1 MCVILR
7 RWVKVSR
14 TDSWLIFEYIWSLS
28 FIWPQLTEG
37 SILFDISGVG
47 DNWMGNFLSVLGGT
61 IGSKSLLIKAREG
74 EMLSR

>member
-1 MCVILR
+1 MCLILWR
-7 RWVKVSR
+7 LVKVFR

-37 SILFDISGVG
+37 STLSDISGVG
-47 DNWMGNFLSVLGGT
+47 DTWMGDFLSVLNGT